1 MMREAMVRALP
12 NDEMQRVQSGSTN
25 EAREVL
31 KALRRCPLESLKPGQ
46 LGALKTR
53 PDGTVIDGH
62 HRVRVL
68 RDRGVDVDSLPREI
82 IAKQWLRRCV

>member
-31 KALRRCPLESLKPGQ
+31 KALR
-46 LGALKTR
+46 
-53 PDGTVIDGH
+53 
-62 HRVRVL
+62 
-68 RDRGVDVDSLPREI
+68 
-82 IAKQWLRRCV
+82 